1 MELHIFSMQML
12 VIELVYFIAGF
23 IDSVCGGGGLITIP
37 AMMAIGVPIAYLA
50 GTNHT
55 SIIPGNFIA
64 AITYVKNNKADLRIA
79 FNTLPFA
86 IISSVIGAKVNLL
99 IPDKYIQIFMVIM
112 IPILITVI
120 CLKKDIGIECK
131 TDGISNSSILIRSVM
146 IGIVVGF
153 YQGFY
158 EPGGGT
164 FFVLALAYFLRM
176 DFVKANGTTRFIV
189 SFSTVAAAISY
200 IIGERVLLVPACIAM
215 IMNIIGSYAGAKY
228 AIKKGDRGVR
238 KLMLLIIFFIFSKV
252 IIDLVNGW

>member
-1 MELHIFSMQML
+1 MELHVFSIQMF
-12 VIELVYFIAGF
+12 VIELAYFIAGF

-37 AMMAIGVPIAYLA
+37 AMMAIGIPTAYLS

-79 FNTLPFA
+79 FIILPFA
-86 IISSVIGAKVNLL
+86 IISSVIGARVNLL
-99 IPDKYIQIFMVIM
+99 IPDKFIQIFMVLM
-112 IPILITVI
+112 IPVLITVI
-120 CLKKDIGIECK
+120 SIKKDIGSECK
-131 TDGISNSSILIRSVM
+131 TYSIPNSSIVLRSVI
-146 IGIVVGF
+146 IGIVIGF

-158 EPGGGT
+158 GPGGGT

-200 IIGERVLLVPACIAM
+200 VIAERVLLVPACIAM

-228 AIKKGDRGVR
+228 AIKKGDNGVR
-238 KLMLLIIFFIFSKV
+238 RIMMLIIILIFSKV
-252 IIDLVNGW
+252 LIDLVN